1 MRGWFLVSCFSLAF
15 GLGAQTVDTV
25 AIRADTQERWDQL
38 SDNQLLRLDW
48 ASARWSWPSDS
59 LVGRM
64 LRTSMG
70 FKRDSLLVWLEEGGP
85 SGDVRKRVEAIRQ
98 RRYQVA
104 TEAFNYRGDIRS
116 LDLSLFWYG
125 IYDVEGTWS
134 LRPVRLKVELS
145 EFPSGSGD
153 LEFDLKTNREQGS
166 HFLFGSPVRLDSTD
180 LGPVREGFSV
190 LMPGSQ
196 SDLGSITSRDRMF
209 RGNYV
214 LYATGSVQGLGAE
227 CPDLLNYQLIVGH
240 RLAEREWAQFDTLG
254 SVVDS
259 VSTCAP
265 EVFWSGDLMGDGKPD
280 AVLFQKQPGGIRLI
294 LYLSDAVPNEQEL
307 WARVAE
313 WRMSN

>member
-1 MRGWFLVSCFSLAF
+1 
-15 GLGAQTVDTV
+15 
-25 AIRADTQERWDQL
+25 
-38 SDNQLLRLDW
+38 
-48 ASARWSWPSDS
+48 
-59 LVGRM
+59 M

-227 CPDLLNYQLIVGH
+227 CPELLNYQLIVGH

-259 VSTCAP
+259 ISTCAP